1 LSKITPLKIRRVRP
15 ARQGLAGGGVIE
27 ITPFIPLS
35 LRGRFK
41 ERALTLRENGDT
53 NIWYNGRREG
63 MKIAV
68 KRLIRDEKGRAM
80 VMALILLAVGGLTT
94 TPLLA
99 YMSTGLIAGEF
110 YERSTAEVYA
120 ADAGVE
126 DGVWK
131 IQHNADGVPQG
142 FCDPSLAY
150 NISDVNGKSVDVT
163 IEWVNNLT
171 TSVTYKITSI
181 ATTDSNSSTT
191 VESYVEKIIGGE
203 LDIFSGILASKGDI
217 WLKQDSTVTGDI
229 YIGGDITGEFTH
241 DGEIIPTEPDSFPT
255 QEQDEEFAQ
264 MFKEEAMAGG
274 THYGSLNISSD
285 RDLGPLYIT
294 GNLDIT
300 TKDITVN
307 LMGTIYVEG
316 EIRATKEYTI
326 TGSGSMV
333 AVGNIYLSKLA
344 GYGTEG
350 DSVIMSLNGNITFKK
365 EAVIEA
371 LIYAPNGT
379 ISFDKGATVTGSVVG
394 ADIQADKEGTFTYI
408 QKAGGFDLP
417 GQLPDTV
424 EIKTYSIT
432 HDSA

>member
-1 LSKITPLKIRRVRP
+1 
-15 ARQGLAGGGVIE
+15 
-27 ITPFIPLS
+27 
-35 LRGRFK
+35 
-41 ERALTLRENGDT
+41 
-53 NIWYNGRREG
+53 

-126 DGVWK
+126 DAVWK
-131 IQHNADGVPQG
+131 IQNDAEELPGPPCGGGEPDYW
-142 FCDPSLAY
+142 AY
-150 NISDVNGKSVDVT
+150 NISDVNYKSVDVT

-171 TSVTYKITSI
+171 NSVTYKIISI
-181 ATTDSNSSTT
+181 ATTDSDSSTT
-191 VESYVEKIIGGE
+191 VESYIEKIIGGE

-217 WLKQDSTVTGDI
+217 LLKKDCTVTGDI

-255 QEQDEEFAQ
+255 QDQDEAFAQ
-264 MFKEEAMAGG
+264 MLKEEAMAGG
-274 THYGSLNISSD
+274 TYSENNGNMDISESQ
-285 RDLGPLYIT
+285 DLGPIYIP

-316 EIRATKEYTI
+316 EIRASKEYTM
-326 TGSGSMV
+326 TGSGSIV

-350 DSVIMSLNGNITFKK
+350 DSVIMSINGSITFKK

-371 LIYAPNGT
+371 LIYAPNST

-394 ADIQADKEGTFTYI
+394 LEIQADKEGSFTYI
-408 QKAGGFDLP
+408 QKAGGVDLP
-417 GQLPDTV
+417 GQLPDIV
-424 EIKTYSIT
+424 EIKTYSII
-432 HDSA
+432 HSSA

>member
-1 LSKITPLKIRRVRP
+1 
-15 ARQGLAGGGVIE
+15 
-27 ITPFIPLS
+27 
-35 LRGRFK
+35 
-41 ERALTLRENGDT
+41 
-53 NIWYNGRREG
+53 

-80 VMALILLAVGGLTT
+80 VMALILLAVGGITT

-99 YMSTGLIAGEF
+99 YMSTGLIVGEF

-126 DGVWK
+126 DATWK
-131 IQHNADGVPQG
+131 IQHNADGVPQF
-142 FCDPSLAY
+142 FCDPPLAY
-150 NISDVNGKSVDVT
+150 NISDVNYKSVEVT

-181 ATTDSNSSTT
+181 ATTDSDSSTT
-191 VESYVEKIIGGE
+191 VESYIEKIIGGE

-217 WLKQDSTVTGDI
+217 YLKKDCTVTGDI

-255 QEQDEEFAQ
+255 QDQDEAFAQ
-264 MFKEEAMAGG
+264 MLKEEAMAGG
-274 THYGSLNISSD
+274 TYSENNGNMDISESQ
-285 RDLGPLYIT
+285 DLGPIYIP

-300 TKDITVN
+300 TADVTVN

-316 EIRATKEYTI
+316 EIRASKEYTM
-326 TGSGSMV
+326 TGSGSIV

-350 DSVIMSLNGNITFKK
+350 DSVIMSLNGSITFKK
-365 EAVIEA
+365 ETVIEA
-371 LIYAPNGT
+371 LIYAPTGT

-394 ADIQADKEGTFTYI
+394 AKIQADKEGSFTYI
-408 QKAGGFDLP
+408 QKAGEFDLP
-417 GQLPDTV
+417 GQLPDIV
-424 EIKTYSIT
+424 EIKTYSII
-432 HDSA
+432 HSSA